1 MSPISQ
7 IIIILILIFI
17 GLMTSANNA
26 VHSLFSN
33 YVFYRNKF
41 ATRMLRPIGILIAL
55 SSVLI
60 PTGYESICFLVNTCV
75 VLFITFFSIRGR
87 NNAYQKKLNAREQLL
102 REYQA
107 EIRAKREHL
116 ESLKQNQTTVSVP
129 ETKDSDSKNVDSIK
143 KKMWNDGTLTNKEL
157 IDGLSKK

>member
-7 IIIILILIFI
+7 IITILILILI
-17 GLMTSANNA
+17 GLMTSANNT

-33 YVFYRNKF
+33 FVFYRDKF

-60 PTGYESICFLVNTCV
+60 PTGYEAFCLLLNTCI

-87 NNAYQKKLNAREQLL
+87 NNAYRQKLNAREQLL
-102 REYQA
+102 KEYQA
-107 EIRAKREHL
+107 EIRAKREHI
-116 ESLKQNQTTVSVP
+116 ESLKENRTTVSIA
-129 ETKDSDSKNVDSIK
+129 DSSDSKDVDSIK
-143 KKMWNDGTLTNKEL
+143 KKMWNDGSLTNKEL
-157 IDGLSKK
+157 IDGLTKK

>member
-7 IIIILILIFI
+7 IIIILILILI
-17 GLMTSANNA
+17 GLMTSANNT

-33 YVFYRNKF
+33 YVFYRNTF

-55 SSVLI
+55 SSILI
-60 PTGYESICFLVNTCV
+60 PLGHANLCLLFNTLI

-87 NNAYQKKLNAREQLL
+87 NHAYRQKLNAREQLL

-107 EIRAKREHL
+107 EIRAKREHI
-116 ESLKQNQTTVSVP
+116 ESLKQNRTTVTVA
-129 ETKDSDSKNVDSIK
+129 DNNDSKTVDTIK
-143 KKMWNDGTLTNKEL
+143 KKAWNDGSLTNKEL
-157 IDGLSKK
+157 IDGLTKK